1 MGAAREGKL
10 SFSIHMFVLFILM
23 LPSHLFFWIL
33 SFSNKLLLKG
43 DDHNWSQRSRWLH
56 TINLGHG
63 IIILP
68 ALNLNPLLIHLDI
81 LFASWSLLCTEQ
93 MFSWSCLQWQ
103 QDLFLEWLQLIYNS
117 AMCMSSWIVLSSVY
131 HLEFICSE
139 FHLSWML
146 CRQFSLAI

>member
-1 MGAAREGKL
+1 MCAAGEGKP
-10 SFSIHMFVLFILM
+10 SFSIHMFVFLILM
-23 LPSHLFFWIL
+23 LPSHLFSWIL
-33 SFSNKLLLKG
+33 SLSNKLLLKG
-43 DDHNWSQRSRWLH
+43 GDHNWSQCSRWLH
-56 TINLGHG
+56 AIDLGYG
-63 IIILP
+63 FIILP
-68 ALNLNPLLIHLDI
+68 ALNPNPLLIDLDI

-117 AMCMSSWIVLSSVY
+117 AMRMSSWIVLSSMY

-146 CRQFSLAI
+146 CSQFSLAI